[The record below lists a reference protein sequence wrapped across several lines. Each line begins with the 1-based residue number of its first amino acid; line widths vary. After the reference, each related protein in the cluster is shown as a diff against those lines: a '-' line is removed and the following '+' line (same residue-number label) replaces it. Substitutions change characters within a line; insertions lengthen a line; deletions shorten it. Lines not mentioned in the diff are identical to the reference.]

1 LKSAT
6 ELHELRIITE
16 IESKKKIFFIAKFGK
31 RDKSLF
37 HLLKQ
42 AYYQL
47 MLQSYNFF
55 SAHIVKSSLF
65 LLKNKKDLIIL
76 HVISVLWL

>member
-1 LKSAT
+1 MGYT
-6 ELHELRIITE
+6 
-16 IESKKKIFFIAKFGK
+16 
-31 RDKSLF
+31 LF

-47 MLQSYNFF
+47 MLQSYDFF

-65 LLKNKKDLIIL
+65 LLKNEKDLIIL
-76 HVISVLWL
+76 HIISILWQ